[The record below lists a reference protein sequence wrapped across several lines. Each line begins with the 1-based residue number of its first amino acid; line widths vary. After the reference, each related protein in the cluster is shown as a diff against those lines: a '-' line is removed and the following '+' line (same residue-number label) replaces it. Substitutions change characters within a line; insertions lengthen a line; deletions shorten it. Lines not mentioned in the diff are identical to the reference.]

1 MAAIVARILLLA
13 RHHPRSCT
21 LVARGF
27 FSCNFGGS
35 YLAAAIFSDGAIRPM
50 DWTAGDYP
58 SYGFYGRAVQG
69 PQEDWT
75 LRALARKLLAIGKGQ
90 LGCFVVGTLRS
101 PA

>member
-1 MAAIVARILLLA
+1 
-13 RHHPRSCT
+13 
-21 LVARGF
+21 
-27 FSCNFGGS
+27 
-35 YLAAAIFSDGAIRPM
+35 M

-101 PA
+101 PAQHSKVEAGGTTAEQHAVRRGVIVRGADSRFAMRSDYASPNGLIVHWPE